1 MKKQTSRPASPA
13 LLSRLDPDGYAET
26 LTVSALQLSD
36 GKHRLTVT
44 GGARWTHAER
54 NFNTESEAG
63 AAFDRLTAEKELTAK
78 VLSAH
83 GLRFV

>member
-1 MKKQTSRPASPA
+1 MKTAQLPASSA
-13 LLSRLDPDGYAET
+13 LLCKLDPDGRAET
-26 LTVSALQLSD
+26 LTVSAFQLSD

-54 NFNTESEAG
+54 DFKTETEAG
-63 AAFDRLTAEKELTAK
+63 AAFDALTAEKELTAK
-78 VLSAH
+78 ILSAH